1 MLLDSV
7 NFLNLGNEDEG
18 FVPAGARESNK
29 VSPILPWLGMLVRPG
44 PGADHASHPCRPR
57 QASKLSTSSAAL
69 DLAPLAQTNQRFP
82 HRPFDTGLKTS
93 EWPQFSG
100 VPKSANDAAGS
111 TGQTAGPGAQ
121 NGSGNASG
129 QVSSNATGNGAAT
142 TGNTNNSNNVNVNG
156 VAASANVSRRE
167 SPTGPNAGGA
177 DMSASIASLPPMPS
191 RSVPGTPGAPLNS
204 AGNLGGLSS
213 FRKNGPPT
221 AGIAG
226 GQALE
231 GLSASQRGFSNPDL
245 AKAFQKVGPGFGS
258 IAAGPRVSRVS
269 RLDGET
275 GISR

>member
-1 MLLDSV
+1 V
-7 NFLNLGNEDEG
+7 IQN
-18 FVPAGARESNK
+18 
-29 VSPILPWLGMLVRPG
+29 
-44 PGADHASHPCRPR
+44 
-57 QASKLSTSSAAL
+57 SKISTSSAAL

-100 VPKSANDAAGS
+100 VPKSANDAAAGS
-111 TGQTAGPGAQ
+111 TQASTAA
-121 NGSGNASG
+121 GNVSG
-129 QVSSNATGNGAAT
+129 QVSSNGTGN
-142 TGNTNNSNNVNVNG
+142 NNNAPNG
-156 VAASANVSRRE
+156 TAVSANVSRRE

-191 RSVPGTPGAPLNS
+191 RSVPGTPGAPLNP
-204 AGNLGGLSS
+204 GNLGGLSS

-245 AKAFQKVGPGFGS
+245 AKAFQKVGPAGFGPL
-258 IAAGPRVSRVS
+258 AGGPRV
-269 RLDGET
+269 RLCT
-275 GISR
+275 I